1 MNLLSY
7 QLFEHCSVEY
17 ESPTTEPM
25 ALIETCEVTVTGVNP
40 STGLALTDNSC
51 IDVGGNSFGESID
64 VGISG
69 ALDTSCSIMEITDT
83 CFDDSSNLSI
93 EHGSSSSGFMLIDDN
108 FVTFDNEH
116 PACSWGD
123 NIDMS
128 MNAEF

>member
-40 STGLALTDNSC
+40 ALIGNTC
-51 IDVGGNSFGESID
+51 IDAGGNSFGESID
-64 VGISG
+64 VGVSD
-69 ALDTSCSIMEITDT
+69 ALDNSCSVMEITDA

-108 FVTFDNEH
+108 FVSFDNEH
-116 PACSWGD
+116 PSCSWGD

>member
-40 STGLALTDNSC
+40 ALIDNNC
-51 IDVGGNSFGESID
+51 IDAGGNSFGESID

-69 ALDTSCSIMEITDT
+69 ALDTSCSVMEITDT

-93 EHGSSSSGFMLIDDN
+93 EYGSSSSGFMLIDDN

>member
-40 STGLALTDNSC
+40 ALIDNNC
-51 IDVGGNSFGESID
+51 IDVGVNTFGESID
-64 VGISG
+64 VGVSDV
-69 ALDTSCSIMEITDT
+69 LDTSCSPMDITDT
-83 CFDDSSNLSI
+83 CFGDSSNSSI
-93 EHGSSSSGFMLIDDN
+93 EHDSSNSGFMLIDDN
-108 FVTFDNEH
+108 FVTFDDDH
-116 PACSWGD
+116 GACCWGD
-123 NIDMS
+123 DISMS